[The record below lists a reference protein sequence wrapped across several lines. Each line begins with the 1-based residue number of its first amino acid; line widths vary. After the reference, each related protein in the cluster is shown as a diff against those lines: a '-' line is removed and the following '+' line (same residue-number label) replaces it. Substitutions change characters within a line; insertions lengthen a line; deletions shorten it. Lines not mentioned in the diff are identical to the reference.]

1 MPEATTHHLRRDL
14 GSMHGVGIVIGA
26 IIGVGIFITPSNVAT
41 IAGSPEQALLM
52 WVIGGLLALTGSL
65 CMAEIGARFP
75 VSGGEIVALKELL
88 GPLPAFLFGW
98 SLLTAI
104 NTGALV
110 IISLFAAQN
119 LGVALG
125 YEWDQTQ
132 VTIAASAAI
141 AGLAVLNLLG
151 VKNSAWMQTS
161 TSAVK
166 LIILGSLALLGL
178 YALFFSP
185 DSTSA
190 LTESAPPSPT
200 DPTGSPNAES
210 NGHGAS
216 SSAPWI
222 AGLAATIFSY
232 GGYHQLTWLG
242 GEVKDPQR
250 TLPRAIVVG
259 ILLVIGGY
267 MAANWA
273 YFSLLP
279 FEQVA
284 TSPTIAADAIG
295 TFFPIAGTTIT
306 ATALCISAFGIANSQ
321 VLTTPR
327 VYYALAKQGLFPKV
341 LGNLGGDADVPRPAI
356 LLQATLAILL
366 LWIGGGEGMDKLVTG
381 VVFIDVTFHVL
392 AVGGLFL
399 ARRKLADSAFMT
411 PMWPLTPL
419 VFIIGTTIAMLAT
432 FWNPE
437 VRQASIFGVVWIA
450 VGVVVYRF
458 TQART

>member
-1 MPEATTHHLRRDL
+1 
-14 GSMHGVGIVIGA
+14 MHGVGIVIGA

-52 WVIGGLLALTGSL
+52 WLIGGVLALTGAL

-104 NTGALV
+104 NTGVLV
-110 IISLFAAQN
+110 IVSLFAAQN

-132 VTIAASAAI
+132 ITIAATAAI
-141 AGLAVLNLLG
+141 AGLAILNLLG

-166 LIILGSLALLGL
+166 LIILACLAMLGL

-185 DSTSA
+185 ESA
-190 LTESAPPSPT
+190 DAAGNAVTPPPPPPTPDPTAAPPS
-200 DPTGSPNAES
+200 DH
-210 NGHGAS
+210 GHGAS
-216 SSAPWI
+216 SNAPWI

-250 TLPRAIVVG
+250 TLPRAIIIG
-259 ILLVIGGY
+259 IFLVIAGY

-279 FEQVA
+279 FEQV
-284 TSPTIAADAIG
+284 TSSSTIAADSIG
-295 TFFPIAGTTIT
+295 TFFPVAGSTIT
-306 ATALCISAFGIANSQ
+306 AAALCISAFGIANSQ

-327 VYYALAKQGLFPKV
+327 VYYALAKQGLFPQI

-356 LLQATLAILL
+356 LLQATLAISL
-366 LWIGGGEGMDKLVTG
+366 LWIVGGEGMDKLVTG
-381 VVFIDVTFHVL
+381 VVFVDVIFHVL
-392 AVGGLFL
+392 AVAGLFL
-399 ARRKLADSAFMT
+399 ARRTLSPSAFMT
-411 PMWPLTPL
+411 PLWPLTPL
-419 VFIIGTTIAMLAT
+419 VFMIGTTIAMIAT
-432 FWNPE
+432 FWNLA
-437 VRQASIFGVVWIA
+437 VRQASIFGVAWIA
-450 VGVVVYRF
+450 VGTTVFYF
-458 TQART
+458 TRRKAN

>member
-1 MPEATTHHLRRDL
+1 MSSQDTPHHLRRDL

-52 WVIGGLLALTGSL
+52 WLIGGVLALTGAL

-104 NTGALV
+104 NTGVLV

-132 VTIAASAAI
+132 TTMAATAAI
-141 AGLAVLNLLG
+141 AGLGILNLLG

-166 LIILGSLALLGL
+166 LVILGSLALLGL
-178 YALFFSP
+178 NALLGNAEVQTT
-185 DSTSA
+185 TSA
-190 LTESAPPSPT
+190 LPPVQS
-200 DPTGSPNAES
+200 D
-210 NGHGAS
+210 
-216 SSAPWI
+216 APWI

-250 TLPRAIVVG
+250 TLPRAIIIG
-259 ILLVIGGY
+259 IFLVIGGY

-295 TFFPIAGTTIT
+295 TFFPVAGSTIT
-306 ATALCISAFGIANSQ
+306 AAALCISAFGIANSQ

-366 LWIGGGEGMDKLVTG
+366 LWIVGGEGMDKLVTG
-381 VVFIDVTFHVL
+381 VVFVDVTFHVL
-392 AVGGLFL
+392 AVAGLFL
-399 ARRKLADSAFMT
+399 ARRTLDRAAFMT
-411 PMWPLTPL
+411 PLWPLTPL

-432 FWNPE
+432 FWNPD
-437 VRQASIFGVVWIA
+437 VRQASIFGVAWIA

-458 TQART
+458 IHRWNAQ